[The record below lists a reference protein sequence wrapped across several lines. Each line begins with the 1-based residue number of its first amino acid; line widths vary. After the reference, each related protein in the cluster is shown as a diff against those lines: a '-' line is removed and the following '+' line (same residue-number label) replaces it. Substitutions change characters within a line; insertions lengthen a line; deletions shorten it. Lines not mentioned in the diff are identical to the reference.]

1 MILLDTHVLVWSVT
15 DEADLGEQARA
26 VIDSAWSSNE
36 VAVSAITFWEVAML
50 QNKGRLDLQ
59 VDIGSWRKSLL
70 NDGLLEVPVD
80 GQIGIQSV
88 ELNDLHRD
96 PADRLIVATALSGD
110 HQLITVDRE
119 ILAWPGPLDRLDAR
133 S

>member
-26 VIDSAWSSNE
+26 VIESAWSSNE

-50 QNKGRLDLQ
+50 QDKGRLDMQ
-59 VDIGSWRKSLL
+59 EDIGSWRARLL
-70 NDGLLEVPVD
+70 DDGLHELPVD

-110 HQLITVDRE
+110 HQLVTVDRE
-119 ILAWPGPLDRLDAR
+119 ILAWTGPLDRLDAR